1 MPVFVN
7 NLLKRENPDSRLLD
21 AINSVVETVLK
32 VKEREDDPEVS
43 VVLVDDAYIRE
54 LNFQYRHKD
63 TPTDV
68 LSFAMEESTDDEPEI
83 GWDEDNILGDII
95 ISVETAERQAEE
107 YGHSFLREMAYLT
120 THGMLHLLGYDHENE
135 DDRTVMRQKEEEI
148 LSILNIQR

>member
-7 NLLKRENPDSRLLD
+7 SLLKREKPDNRLLD
-21 AINSVVETVLK
+21 TINSVVETVLK
-32 VKEREDDPEVS
+32 VEKRNNDPEVS
-43 VVLVDDAYIRE
+43 VVLVDDTYIKD

-68 LSFAMEESTDDEPEI
+68 LSFAMEESTDDEPDV

-107 YGHSFLREMAYLT
+107 YGHSFEREMAYLT
-120 THGMLHLLGYDHENE
+120 THGMLHLLGYDHEDE
-135 DDRTVMRQKEEEI
+135 DDRSIMRKKEEEI

>member
-7 NLLKRENPDSRLLD
+7 NLLKKENPDRLLD
-21 AINSVVETVLK
+21 IITSVVETVLK
-32 VKEREDDPEVS
+32 TEKRDDDPEVS
-43 VVLVDDAYIRE
+43 VVLVDDAYIRD

-63 TPTDV
+63 IPTDV
-68 LSFAMEESTDDEPEI
+68 LSFAMEESTDDEPEL

-107 YGHSFLREMAYLT
+107 YGHSFAREMAYLT

-135 DDRTVMRQKEEEI
+135 DERGTMRQKEEKV
-148 LSILNIQR
+148 LSVLNIQR